1 MKDLLTQM
9 RDGRSL
15 TTRQQIR
22 LICTLSVPA
31 ILAQISSIIMQYID
45 ASMVGSLGAEASAS
59 IGLVSTSAWLFGGIC
74 GAVASGFSIQT
85 AHCIGAGDIP
95 KARSVMRQSFSSALL
110 VTILLVL
117 CGVLIAGKLPVW
129 LGAPPELRSNAS
141 RYFLVFVCSLPI
153 VQVNRLTGG
162 MLQSSGNMR
171 TPGMLNIMMCMLD
184 VVFNGLLI
192 FPAREIQAAGMTFHV
207 PGMGMGVV
215 GAALGTALAQLVTA
229 SLMTGYLFL
238 RSDVFRIRRGEC
250 WRPQKECICRALRL
264 ALPIGLENVMMCG
277 AMIAATRIVAP
288 LGAVAI
294 AANSFA
300 VTAESLCY
308 MPGYGIAEAAA
319 TLTGQ
324 SAGAGRRDLTRR
336 FARMAVW
343 IGVGIMALTGAAM
356 YVGAPFM
363 MSLLTPET
371 EIRLLG
377 IHILRIE
384 VFAEP
389 LYAASIVASGALRGT
404 GDTMIPSFMNFVS
417 IWFVRI
423 PLAVLLVAGYGLPGV
438 WIAMCLELCFRGT
451 IFLIRLYREKW
462 LKISQV

>member
-1 MKDLLTQM
+1 MLTQL
-9 RDGRSL
+9 RQGEEL
-15 TTRQQIR
+15 TLRQQFR
-22 LICTLSVPA
+22 LICTLSIPA
-31 ILAQISSIIMQYID
+31 ILAQISSIVMQYID

-74 GAVASGFSIQT
+74 GATASGFSIQT
-85 AHCIGAGDIP
+85 AHCIGAGDIR

-110 VTILLVL
+110 VSLFLML
-117 CGVLIAGKLPVW
+117 CGILIAGRLPVW
-129 LGAPPELRSNAS
+129 LGATPELRSDAS
-141 RYFLVFVCSLPI
+141 RYFLIFACSLPI
-153 VQVNRLTGG
+153 VQINRLAGG

-171 TPGMLNIMMCMLD
+171 TPGMLNILMCMLD

-192 FPAREIQAAGMTFHV
+192 FPPREVAAAGMIFHM
-207 PGMGMGVV
+207 PGLGLGVV

-229 SLMTGYLFL
+229 VLMTGYLCF
-238 RSDVFRIRRGEC
+238 RSDLFRIRRGEC
-250 WRPQKECICRALRL
+250 WRPRRDCIRRALRL

-277 AMIAATRIVAP
+277 AMIATTRIVAP
-288 LGAVAI
+288 LGAAAI

-319 TLTGQ
+319 ALTGQ
-324 SAGAGRRDLTRR
+324 SAGAGRQDLTRR

-356 YVGAPFM
+356 FAGAPFM
-363 MSLLTPET
+363 MSMLTPEE
-371 EIRLLG
+371 EIRQLG
-377 IHILRIE
+377 IRILRIE

-404 GDTMIPSFMNFVS
+404 GDTMIPSVMNFVS

-423 PLAVLLVAGYGLPGV
+423 PLALLLVGGCGLSGV

-462 LKISQV
+462 LKVSRT